1 MIGLFGGA
9 IPPLTSIHHVALTAT
24 DVHASVA
31 WYKRV
36 FGFQEIGTAPHPG
49 GYGVLLQL
57 PGTELVVV
65 IHHHDANE
73 GEPFAETRTGLDHV
87 GVFRAHPRPPGG
99 LAAAIRQARREA
111 VACHRHRGLQCVGTR
126 VPRPRQHPARI
137 VRPAL
142 RTDNRWAVVPTAGEW
157 LIGRS

>member
-1 MIGLFGGA
+1 MSGLIEGS
-9 IPPLTSIHHVALTAT
+9 IPPLASIHHVALTAT
-24 DVHASVA
+24 DVDASVA

-87 GVFRAHPRPPGG
+87 GFSVPSRAHLEAWRQRFDELGVKQSPITDMEDFDVSVLVFRDPDNIQLELFAPR
-99 LAAAIRQARREA
+99 
-111 VACHRHRGLQCVGTR
+111 
-126 VPRPRQHPARI
+126 
-137 VRPAL
+137 
-142 RTDNRWAVVPTAGEW
+142 
-157 LIGRS
+157 